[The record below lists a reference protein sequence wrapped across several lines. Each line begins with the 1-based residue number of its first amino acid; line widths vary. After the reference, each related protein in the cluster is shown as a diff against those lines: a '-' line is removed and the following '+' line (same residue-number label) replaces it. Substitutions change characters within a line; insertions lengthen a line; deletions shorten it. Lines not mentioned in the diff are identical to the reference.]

1 MPKLSGFRPTSFDSI
16 PLGPGV
22 ALANVTDITPE
33 GILAAVRGDET
44 VGQRLGAM
52 TAAPSFSAEP
62 EVLNLTEN
70 IVGLA
75 ANVKGATQL
84 QSMEASCTLELAELS
99 VANLKI
105 IHPGLDETEW
115 TGASTDGGT
124 TPGSRVGSRL
134 RPRSYY
140 QDSDYAQNI
149 VIAMESTR
157 QAVFAAIVLY
167 NCISNDATE
176 LELDDD
182 GNVSGM
188 SVTLLAHSSMDQWDE
203 SVGQFSMP
211 YDFYIADLAAE
222 PVA

>member
-22 ALANVTDITPE
+22 AVANVTDITPE
-33 GILAAVRGDET
+33 GILAAVRGDESA
-44 VGQRLGAM
+44 GQRLGAM
-52 TAAPSFSAEP
+52 TSAPSFSAEP

-84 QSMEASCTLELAELS
+84 QSMEATCSLELAELTRS
-99 VANLKI
+99 NLKI
-105 IHPGLDETEW
+105 IHPGLDESTW
-115 TGASTDGGT
+115 TGASPDGGT
-124 TPGSRVGSRL
+124 TPGETVGARL

-140 QDSDYAQNI
+140 TEDDYADNI
-149 VIAMESTR
+149 VIAMESTK

-182 GNVSGM
+182 GNVAGM
-188 SVTLLAHSSMDQWDE
+188 SVTLLAHSSMDQWNE

-211 YDFYIADLAAE
+211 YDFYIADLTSE